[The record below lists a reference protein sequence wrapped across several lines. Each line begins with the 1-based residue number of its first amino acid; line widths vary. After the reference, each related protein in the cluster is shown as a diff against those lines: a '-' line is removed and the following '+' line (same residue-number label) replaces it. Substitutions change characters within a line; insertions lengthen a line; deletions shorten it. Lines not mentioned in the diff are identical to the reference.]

1 MPQVSDT
8 SLPPIIN
15 IHVLQD
21 KRMQMFNDY
30 MDHGKDFAQVEALFQ
45 SRLEESQK
53 TSVKYG
59 FRNDQW
65 LKKHHGDK
73 KAEKIMARKKSLGLK
88 LISNIALPTTFLA
101 LAPQAL
107 HASFAH
113 HSCQGRWR
121 TLSSLA
127 RRSTCTS
134 SWWNSTSRTSRS

>member
-73 KAEKIMARKKSLGLK
+73 KAEKIMA
-88 LISNIALPTTFLA
+88 
-101 LAPQAL
+101 
-107 HASFAH
+107 
-113 HSCQGRWR
+113 
-121 TLSSLA
+121 
-127 RRSTCTS
+127 
-134 SWWNSTSRTSRS
+134 